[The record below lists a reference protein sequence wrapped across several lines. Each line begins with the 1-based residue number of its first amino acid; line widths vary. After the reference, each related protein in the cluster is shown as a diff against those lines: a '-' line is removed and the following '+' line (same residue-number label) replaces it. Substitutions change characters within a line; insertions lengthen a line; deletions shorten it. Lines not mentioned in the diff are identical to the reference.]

1 MLLGLR
7 RILLPEWWCYWLFL
21 IILLLLPWV
30 ILSLVWDITPHVS
43 TGAARH
49 LVAPGA
55 SHSAD
60 FADTPL
66 EFTTTAGKV

>member
-1 MLLGLR
+1 MSQY
-7 RILLPEWWCYWLFL
+7 P
-21 IILLLLPWV
+21 V
-30 ILSLVWDITPHVS
+30 VVSLVWDITPHVS

>member
-1 MLLGLR
+1 MQLNQTGEKY
-7 RILLPEWWCYWLFL
+7 P
-21 IILLLLPWV
+21 V
-30 ILSLVWDITPHVS
+30 MVSLVCDITPHVS

-66 EFTTTAGKV
+66 EFTTTRGKV